1 MSVLSK
7 TQLEKYADVLIWG
20 LTTARPGFKK
30 YDTVLVRC
38 DLEGRELGE
47 IVNRKLVQAKYNVI
61 FRFMASPQLER
72 DFYMYSDENQR
83 KFIAA
88 GDKEFFG
95 AVNGNIYIHA
105 PASLTHLKGID
116 TKRQSEVA
124 IARKFL
130 RDIMTK
136 NEEKGRFGWT
146 LCTYPTAELA
156 KQARLSV
163 KEYAAQIAKACFLN
177 DPAPAKKWARI
188 YKESME
194 IKKWLKSFPIDTI
207 RTESKSMDFTVKLG
221 DMRRFLGVSGHNI
234 PSFEIFTS
242 PDWRGTNGKYYAN
255 LPAFRGGNYV
265 EGIRLEFKNGRAVK
279 VSAQKGEEYV
289 KKIMATDKGA
299 AQLGEYSLTDRRFS
313 GISKFMADTL
323 FDENHGGSHGNCH
336 VAIGDSYSDTYAGDI
351 SKLTGAKKIALGYNS
366 SAVHWDLI
374 NTEDKK
380 VTARLKSGKTVT
392 LYEKGQFKH

>member
-1 MSVLSK
+1 MGVLSK

-72 DFYMYSDENQR
+72 DFYMYSDEGQR

-136 NEEKGRFGWT
+136 NEEKGKFGWT

-156 KQARLSV
+156 KQARLPI

-177 DPAPAKKWARI
+177 EPAPAKKWARI

-194 IKKWLKSFPIDTI
+194 IKKWLKSFAIDTI

-242 PDWRGTNGKYYAN
+242 PDWRGTNGSYYAN

-265 EGIRLEFKNGRAVK
+265 EERRRVREKDNGHGQGRRAAGRILAYRPALLRDKQIHGRYPVRREPRRQPRQLPRGHWRFLLRHLCRRYLK
-279 VSAQKGEEYV
+279 ADQRKKGRP
-289 KKIMATDKGA
+289 G
-299 AQLGEYSLTDRRFS
+299 L
-313 GISKFMADTL
+313 
-323 FDENHGGSHGNCH
+323 
-336 VAIGDSYSDTYAGDI
+336 
-351 SKLTGAKKIALGYNS
+351 
-366 SAVHWDLI
+366 
-374 NTEDKK
+374 
-380 VTARLKSGKTVT
+380 
-392 LYEKGQFKH
+392 